1 MQRNIILFVIL
12 SAAILGAWFWSMNAS
27 NTDPDKKLAQVGKD
41 KDKEKPQEKPKEPD
55 PKPKDPDVKEKKEEE
70 PKKPPV
76 KVEPKK
82 EPAVKEVPSQS
93 ETLGGDGFH
102 LTVTTTTRGAGVRKV
117 ILNHFKSANWR
128 GEPTVDKDGNPVPLE
143 LIQDDDHAPS
153 FRMYHYLQPKDD
165 NPAFGLGQSLWTFD
179 GKKKLADDVHEVR
192 YFTTLPESDKIKIVK
207 TYRLAPKDYHV
218 TLVLEVHDT
227 RGAKDADQAVIPF
240 RYQLTGGQG
249 LPIEGEYYTAIL
261 RNAVIGMV
269 DPRGSLWR
277 KLEDSA
283 RISLHRGGDR
293 FPEGS
298 RGDSR
303 LQYAGVANQY
313 FASMLVVDDQQPK
326 KDDGGV
332 DADKV
337 LAWARP
343 TLETQEIRGIIT
355 KIFKDDG
362 AILFTDF
369 SDSKRSTTARYL
381 LLPRTK
387 KHLEDLELNEGDKA
401 VLSYYETDDGKR
413 RVASWVRLGETP
425 KPQFDDITVRVNS
438 EVIELSPGVIRKH
451 QFMLYHGPVKA
462 ALLGQFAD
470 EKEVPSEL
478 VDRYTHT
485 LHLNTLTDYRS
496 DNPFGWVSSKIFLT
510 DLIILFTRLMHWLLN
525 ILHNLIS
532 WIPGSYGL
540 SIVILTVMV
549 RGCMFPISRKQAMF
563 SIKMQELAP
572 ELKKLQEKYPDDPA
586 AKMQAQQEF
595 YRKHGINPLGSCWPV
610 FLQMPIF
617 LGLYFALQESIH
629 FRLAPFLWIENLAA
643 PDMLEYWSESIPIIS
658 VPDSGSGIL
667 GVLYLGP
674 YLNILP
680 MIAVVFMMIQQMQ
693 TMPPPTDDQQAMQQK
708 MLKFMSIF
716 FGIMF
721 YKVAAGLCIYFIASS
736 LWGMAERKLLPKKKP
751 AAEFAGYA
759 AGHAAGTPPGGSPP
773 AGGTG
778 IAPGSPLK
786 GPPPK
791 GKGKWDKKDKNK
803 GANKE
808 KEAITTIDKIKAL
821 WRDILKSAEKK

>member
-1 MQRNIILFVIL
+1 
-12 SAAILGAWFWSMNAS
+12 
-27 NTDPDKKLAQVGKD
+27 
-41 KDKEKPQEKPKEPD
+41 
-55 PKPKDPDVKEKKEEE
+55 
-70 PKKPPV
+70 
-76 KVEPKK
+76 
-82 EPAVKEVPSQS
+82 
-93 ETLGGDGFH
+93 
-102 LTVTTTTRGAGVRKV
+102 
-117 ILNHFKSANWR
+117 
-128 GEPTVDKDGNPVPLE
+128 
-143 LIQDDDHAPS
+143 
-153 FRMYHYLQPKDD
+153 MYPYLQPKDD
-165 NPAFGLGQSLWTFD
+165 NPDFLLGQSLWTFD
-179 GKKKLADDVHEVR
+179 GKRKLADDVHEVR
-192 YFTTLPESDKIKIVK
+192 YFTTLPEADKIKIVK
-207 TYRLAPKDYHV
+207 IYRLAPKEYHV
-218 TLVLEVHDT
+218 TLVLEIHDT
-227 RGAKDADQAVIPF
+227 RDPKGADQEVKPF

-249 LPIEGEYYTAIL
+249 LPIEGEWYTAIF
-261 RNAVIGMV
+261 RNAIIGMV
-269 DPRGSLWR
+269 DARGSLWR
-277 KLEDSA
+277 KLEESA
-283 RISLHRGGDR
+283 RISPHRGGDR

-303 LQYAGVANQY
+303 MQYAGVANQY
-313 FASMLVVDDQQPK
+313 FASMLVVDDRQPK

-343 TLETQEIRGIIT
+343 TLETHEIRGIIT
-355 KIFKDDG
+355 KIFKEDD

-369 SDSKRSTTARYL
+369 SDLKKSTTTKYF

-387 KHLEDLELNEGDKA
+387 THLEDLELNEGVKA
-401 VLSYYETDDGKR
+401 VLSYYETDSGK

-438 EVIELSPGVIRKH
+438 EVIDLSPGMIRKH
-451 QFMLYHGPVKA
+451 QFMLYHGPVKV
-462 ALLGQFAD
+462 ALLGQFTG
-470 EKEVPSEL
+470 EEVVPTDLIEQ
-478 VDRYTHT
+478 YTDK
-485 LHLNTLTDYRS
+485 LHLRTMTDYRS
-496 DNPFGWVSSKIFLT
+496 DNPFGWVSSKIYLT

-532 WIPGSYGL
+532 WVPGSYGL

-629 FRLAPFLWIENLAA
+629 FRLAGFMWIENLAA
-643 PDMLEYWSESIPIIS
+643 PDMLVYWSENIPVIS
-658 VPDSGSGIL
+658 APDTGSGIL
-667 GVLYLGP
+667 GALYLGP

-751 AAEFAGYA
+751 AAEFAGTA
-759 AGHAAGTPPGGSPP
+759 P
-773 AGGTG
+773 AGG
-778 IAPGSPLK
+778 APVPAVV
-786 GPPPK
+786 PK
-791 GKGKWDKKDKNK
+791 MKSKWDKKDKN
-803 GANKE
+803 NKN
-808 KEAITTIDKIKAL
+808 KDLNKDQEAITTIDKIKAL
-821 WRDILKSAEKK
+821 WRDILKQAEKK